1 MFSNNQYQGQVY
13 YDAAKGQYY
22 TIKNPTM
29 VMGRLAFGN
38 QDANRIYI
46 GEGAFGGGLF
56 GKDTASTRTPAVNFN
71 QLPRTVIP
79 QATPYQ
85 RPTMPQQ
92 GTPQPGSGF
101 VPQFDMQALMQAI
114 QARQGMQAGTPM
126 RGPAT
131 LTPGAAPAVNPMMGG
146 LAALRG
152 IAGPQT
158 GVPNASK

>member
-1 MFSNNQYQGQVY
+1 MFPNNQAQGQVY

-29 VMGRLAFGN
+29 AMGNFLYGN
-38 QDANRIYI
+38 QESNRNYI
-46 GEGAFGGGLF
+46 GAMGQANGLF

-71 QLPRTVIP
+71 QLPKAVIP

-101 VPQFDMQALMQAI
+101 VPQFDVQALLQAI
-114 QARQGMQAGTPM
+114 QARQGTQAGTPM